1 MAYLYINQ
9 RGQEWRKHSYSAGNT
24 FDQCPFKYYLQK
36 VEGWKEKETKA
47 RFLFG
52 RALEEAIQW
61 YHEHN
66 GVGAV
71 EHFIE
76 KWRAHADNKELTYTK
91 VEKDWPTLYQTGV
104 QMVKLY
110 VIRQP
115 SLPIPLGGQTLFQKE
130 FGKEVFPNDPNYGG
144 IEDVGKLDI
153 LSYVDPAHPLLPK
166 VNWRPEYGPFRP
178 IIIDI
183 KTAGNAFPEQYGMA
197 AYDVQ
202 LRRYSWH
209 TGVRDVA
216 LLWFVKKSH
225 KIQKGSNVTLLEDV
239 GSFKAGTEMIVAA
252 MDEDTPI
259 LLANESFIAEM
270 ERIQGRKEDGKLL
283 QTNVAKARRDEWL
296 LNFGAKVSTE
306 KLTKQRLQF
315 NAGFVTVESA
325 NDAGEIAGR
334 QIVNIVNARTRNAWP
349 NTFGIRYPHDD
360 RSDPYFRAFVQKD
373 QMYRDQNFTKA
384 GDDFDDLFADDDDGG
399 SDDEQA

>member
-36 VEGWKEKETKA
+36 IEGWKEKETKA

-61 YHEHN
+61 HHEHN
-66 GVGAV
+66 GEGAV
-71 EHFIE
+71 DHFIE
-76 KWRAHADNKELTYTK
+76 LWRQHSDNKELTYTK
-91 VEKDWPTLYQTGV
+91 VEKDWATLYATGV

-110 VIRQP
+110 IIRQP

-130 FGKEVFPNDPNYGG
+130 FGKEVFPGDPNYGG
-144 IEDVGKLDI
+144 IEDIGKIDI
-153 LSYVDPAHPLLPK
+153 LAYVDPNHPLLPK
-166 VNWRPEYGPFRP
+166 VIWRPEYGPFRP
-178 IIIDI
+178 LIIDI
-183 KTAGNAFPEQYGMA
+183 KTAGMDFPEQYGMA

-209 TGVRDVA
+209 TGIRDVA
-216 LLWFVKKSH
+216 LVWFVKKSH
-225 KIQKGSNVTLLEDV
+225 KIEKGSKVTFLEP
-239 GSFKAGTEMIVAA
+239 AGAFVAGQEAIVAA
-252 MDEDTPI
+252 TEGESVI
-259 LLANESFIAEM
+259 VLANDSLVAEM
-270 ERIQGRKEDGKLL
+270 ERVQGRKEDGKLM
-283 QTNVAKARRDEWL
+283 QTNEAKARRDEWL
-296 LNFGAKVSTE
+296 FKFGAKVHTNF
-306 KLTKQRLQF
+306 LTKQRLQF

-325 NDAGEIAGR
+325 NDAGEIAGS
-334 QIVNIVNARTRNAWP
+334 QIVRIVNARMRNVWT

-373 QMYRDQNFTKA
+373 QMFRDQNFTKA
-384 GDDFDDLFADDDDGG
+384 GDDFDDLFADDGG
-399 SDDEQA
+399 DDEQAA